1 MARAY
6 RAAVLAAA
14 LVLAG
19 CGYRFS
25 VGGSGLPP
33 EAKAIHVPVFENRS
47 GDPEAGAVFAKALG
61 DSLAARGLLGG
72 SSSPTRIEGVVTTV
86 WAKPQLPHATRPDYL
101 SPSLYAVE
109 AGVRLTL
116 VVDGRVTCS
125 RDFYASE
132 TYLPAAELLAL
143 EANRGEALRRLAATM
158 MGGVE
163 NRLCD

>member
-1 MARAY
+1 MSRAS

-33 EAKAIHVPVFENRS
+33 DTGKIHVPVFENRS
-47 GDPEAGAVFAKALG
+47 GEPEAGAIFAAALG

-72 SSSPTRIEGVVTTV
+72 TGSPSRIEGVVTTV
-86 WAKPQLPHATRPDYL
+86 GAKPQLPHATRPTSP

-109 AGVRLTL
+109 AEVRLTL
-116 VVDGRVTCS
+116 VVDGKVACS
-125 RDFYASE
+125 REFRARES
-132 TYLPAAELLAL
+132 YLPAVDLLGL
-143 EANRGEALRRLAATM
+143 ETNRGEALRRLAASM
-158 MGGVE
+158 MGGAE